1 MTDQLDD
8 TPPPAEQSAPSSTG
22 SSNAAGPPKDKLGR
36 NYFKLFGAS
45 TISNLGDGIGLI
57 AYPWLASAVT
67 RNPLL
72 ISLVAVVQRLPWLL
86 FSLPAGVITDRNDRR
101 TLMVLANSMR
111 AVLTLGVAFI
121 VLGKQGALPG
131 PDEISDAATEFATD
145 TTLYLIVILATLLMG
160 FAEVLYDNSAQ
171 TFMPSVV
178 HKEHLEKANGRLWSM
193 EMVANTFI
201 GPPLGALL
209 LVVAFSVPFFVD
221 AATFAVSA
229 ALIALIP
236 ATKKLKKPPP
246 QATPSPQQS
255 EQPAPRAPA
264 TKHGVEGDKIPAEQ
278 TTPSPQQS
286 EEPSPQQSKWQAELK
301 EGFTWLWS
309 HDLLRPMAI
318 ILGLL
323 NMLGT
328 MSTATM
334 VLFAQEVLDTTPT
347 EFALLETGGAI
358 GGVIGGWTASR
369 IAKKIGAGPSLSLT
383 LTIGGATTVA
393 IGFANSWYLVWL
405 MFAIFMLL
413 AVLWNVITVSLRQSI
428 IPDHLLGRVNSVYR
442 FFAWGMMPIGAALGG
457 LTVVLTDV
465 WASRELALRMPFF
478 VAGALNILLWFFA
491 APKLTSAKIEAARAE
506 APDDDEQEGG
516 VAAEEAAID

>member
-1 MTDQLDD
+1 MSDPTTIEPSTGPA
-8 TPPPAEQSAPSSTG
+8 TPPPS
-22 SSNAAGPPKDKLGR
+22 DRLGA

-72 ISLVAVVQRLPWLL
+72 IALVAVVQRLPWLL
-86 FSLPAGVITDRNDRR
+86 FSLPAGVITDRHDRR
-101 TLMVLANSMR
+101 TLMVIANSIR
-111 AVLTLGVAFI
+111 GVLTLGVAFV
-121 VLGKQGALPG
+121 VLGRQGTLPG
-131 PDEISDAATEFATD
+131 PDEIEDALIGVDTD
-145 TTLYLIVILATLLMG
+145 VALYLLVIAATLLMG

-171 TFMPSVV
+171 TFMPAIV
-178 HKEHLEKANGRLWSM
+178 HRSNLERANGRLWSI
-193 EMVANTFI
+193 EQVANTFV

-209 LVVAFSVPFFVD
+209 LVVAFSFPFFVD
-221 AATFAVSA
+221 AGTFVVSA

-236 ATKKLKKPPP
+236 ASVKR
-246 QATPSPQQS
+246 TPAADDPV
-255 EQPAPRAPA
+255 APA
-264 TKHGVEGDKIPAEQ
+264 R
-278 TTPSPQQS
+278 SP
-286 EEPSPQQSKWQAELK
+286 WRDELK
-301 EGFTWLWS
+301 EGFRWLWS

-328 MSTATM
+328 MSGATI
-334 VLFAQEVLDTTPT
+334 VLFAQEVLRTSPT

-369 IAKKIGAGPSLSLT
+369 IAKRIGSGPSLYTT
-383 LTIGGATTVA
+383 LIVGGITTFVIGLVS
-393 IGFANSWYLVWL
+393 SWYLVWL
-405 MFAIFMLL
+405 MFAISMLL

-457 LTVVLTDV
+457 LVVVVTDV
-465 WASRELALRMPFF
+465 WGSRELALRMPFLL
-478 VAGALNILLWFFA
+478 AGALNVVLFFFA
-491 APKLTSAKIEAARAE
+491 RTKLTTEKIEGARAE
-506 APDDDEQEGG
+506 AADGDDTD
-516 VAAEEAAID
+516 